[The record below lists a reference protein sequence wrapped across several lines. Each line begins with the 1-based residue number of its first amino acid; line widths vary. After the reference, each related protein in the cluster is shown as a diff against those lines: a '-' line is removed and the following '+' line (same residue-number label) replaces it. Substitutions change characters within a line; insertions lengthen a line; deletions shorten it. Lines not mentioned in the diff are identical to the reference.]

1 MKRLEE
7 KIVTVYRSVFIYV
20 MSKIGNEDEARDVT
34 QSVMEIVIRKIDTL
48 RGEKSFRPW
57 VMKIAKN
64 EVNAYFNRI
73 IKYKQLFADNE
84 KVLSDGTC
92 ISVLEIADIKADIL
106 EKLASEED
114 KINIM
119 IALERID
126 SKYHDVIQL
135 NVICEHNLI
144 KTAEILDINVNT
156 ARTWSARGLVKLKEE
171 FEKLDLGE
179 QI

>member
-1 MKRLEE
+1 MKRLGE
-7 KIVTVYRSVFIYV
+7 KIAAVYSSVFIYV
-20 MSKIGNEDEARDVT
+20 RSKISDDDEARDVT
-34 QSVMEIVIRKIDTL
+34 QSAMEKVVRKIDTL
-48 RGEKSFRPW
+48 RSEKSFRPW
-57 VMKIAKN
+57 VMTIAKN

-73 IKYKQLFADNE
+73 IKHNRLFAGNE

-92 ISVLEIADIKADIL
+92 ISALEIADIKADIL
-106 EKLASEED
+106 EKLTSEED

-126 SKYHDVIQL
+126 RKYRNVIQL
-135 NVICEHNLI
+135 NVICEYNLI
-144 KTAEILDINVNT
+144 ETAEILNINVNT
-156 ARTWSARGLVKLKEE
+156 ARTWSARGLVKLREE

>member
-7 KIVTVYRSVFIYV
+7 KIVTVYSSVFIYV
-20 MSKIGNEDEARDVT
+20 RSKISDDDEARDVT
-34 QSVMEIVIRKIDTL
+34 QSAMEKVVRKIDTL
-48 RGEKSFRPW
+48 RSEKSFRPW
-57 VMKIAKN
+57 VMTIAKN

-73 IKYKQLFADNE
+73 IKHNRLFADNE

-92 ISVLEIADIKADIL
+92 ISALEIADIKADIL
-106 EKLASEED
+106 EKLTSEED

-126 SKYHDVIQL
+126 RKYRNVIQL
-135 NVICEHNLI
+135 NVICEYNLI
-144 KTAEILDINVNT
+144 ETAEILNINVNT
-156 ARTWSARGLVKLKEE
+156 ARTWSARGLVKLREE

>member
-7 KIVTVYRSVFIYV
+7 KIVTVYGSVFIYV

-34 QSVMEIVIRKIDTL
+34 QSAMEKVVRKIDTL
-48 RGEKSFRPW
+48 RSEKSFRPW
-57 VMKIAKN
+57 VMTIAKN
-64 EVNAYFNRI
+64 EVNAYFNQI
-73 IKYKQLFADNE
+73 IKHNRLFAGNE

-92 ISVLEIADIKADIL
+92 ISALEIADIKADIL
-106 EKLASEED
+106 EKLTSEED

-126 SKYHDVIQL
+126 SKYRDVIRL
-135 NVICEHNLI
+135 NVICEYDLI
-144 KTAEILDINVNT
+144 KTAKILDVNVNT
-156 ARTWSARGLVKLKEE
+156 ARTWSARGLVKLREE

>member
-48 RGEKSFRPW
+48 RSEKSFRPW

-84 KVLSDGTC
+84 KVLLDGTC
-92 ISVLEIADIKADIL
+92 ISALEIADIKADIL
-106 EKLASEED
+106 EKLTREED

-135 NVICEHNLI
+135 NVICEHDLI